1 MDRMAFRNAGGFVNG
16 FAQRGVGVDGGVDVV
31 LGQLGGDGEAHLG
44 DQFGGLVTDDV
55 RSDDFAVRLPVDQF
69 HKAIGFTDCGGL
81 AAGHEGEDPDLVFQA
96 FFLGGAFCQADTGD
110 LRMAVGAA
118 GEGGD
123 FFRLLAFVETFDAL
137 DRLVA
142 GDVGEP
148 RRPDDVA
155 GSINVLEAGLIIGI
169 RGDVTAVRQLRLLAA
184 GEDGFHA
191 DRDQGDASAE
201 DLGLA
206 VRALDRDF
214 HAAAGVLGG
223 GDLGGGQDGHAG
235 FFQ

>member
-1 MDRMAFRNAGGFVNG
+1 M
-16 FAQRGVGVDGGVDVV
+16 DGGVDVV
-31 LGQLGGDGEAHLG
+31 LGQLRSDGEAHLG

-55 RSDDFAVRLPVDQF
+55 RSDDFAVWFPVDEL
-69 HKAIGFTDCGGL
+69 HKAIGFSDRGSL
-81 AAGHEGEDPDLVFQA
+81 AAGHEGEDSDLVFQA
-96 FFLGGAFCQADTGD
+96 FFLGGAFCQADAGD

-123 FFRLLAFVETFDAL
+123 FFRLLAFVESFDAL

-142 GDVGEP
+142 GNVGEP

-155 GSINVLEAGLIIGI
+155 GGVNVLEAGLIVGVG
-169 RGDVTAVRQLRLLAA
+169 RNVTAIRQLRLLAA

-191 DRDQGDASAE
+191 DGDQGDASAE

-206 VRALDRDF
+206 VRSLDRDF

-235 FFQ
+235 FFQGFFQ